1 MTHDVTQLLAQ
12 ARDGDERALDR
23 VLPLVYDE
31 LRKLAH
37 GQRYRNGAS
46 PTLNT
51 TAVVHEAYEKLAHHD
66 GTYADR
72 VHFFRVAARAI
83 RQVLIDAARAR
94 KADKRGGGT
103 PDVDL
108 DDVALASP
116 ARADEAL
123 ALDEALDRLA
133 EADDRQAQIV
143 ELRYF
148 VGLTVPETAEVLGLS
163 PATVK
168 RDWTAARAW
177 LVPRDAAGR
186 AGGRLGV
193 APSVSPGVSPG

>member
-1 MTHDVTQLLAQ
+1 MGRAHAPPPVTPDVTQLLAQ
-12 ARDGDERALDR
+12 ARDGDHRALDH

-31 LRKLAH
+31 LRKLARS
-37 GQRYRNGAS
+37 QRFRSGAS
-46 PTLNT
+46 DTLNT

-66 GTYADR
+66 GDYADR

-83 RQVLIDAARAR
+83 RQVLVDAARAR

-103 PDVDL
+103 PDVPL
-108 DDVALASP
+108 DAVALASP
-116 ARADEAL
+116 VRADEAL

-133 EADDRQAQIV
+133 ALDDRQAQIV

-148 VGLTVPETAEVLGLS
+148 VGLTVPETAEVLDLS

-168 RDWTAARAW
+168 RDWAAARAW
-177 LVPRDAAGR
+177 LYREMQRAREEGEAA
-186 AGGRLGV
+186 
-193 APSVSPGVSPG
+193 

>member
-1 MTHDVTQLLAQ
+1 MTSDTPTTRLIAA
-12 ARDGDERALDR
+12 ARDGDRDSLDAL
-23 VLPLVYDE
+23 LPRVYDE
-31 LRKLAH
+31 LRQIARARLRRRS
-37 GQRYRNGAS
+37 GE
-46 PTLNT
+46 TLNT

-72 VHFFRVAARAI
+72 IHFFRVAARAI

-103 PDVDL
+103 PDVSL

-133 EADDRQAQIV
+133 LLDERQAQIV
-143 ELRYF
+143 DLRYF
-148 VGLTVPETAEVLGLS
+148 VGLTVPETAEVLDLS

-168 RDWTAARAW
+168 RDWSAARAW
-177 LVPRDAAGR
+177 LVREMQR
-186 AGGRLGV
+186 AEDEG
-193 APSVSPGVSPG
+193 ASA

>member
-1 MTHDVTQLLAQ
+1 MPDDVTQLLAL
-12 ARDGDERALDR
+12 ARDGDQRALGQ

-31 LRKLAH
+31 LRRLARS
-37 GQRYRNGAS
+37 QRYRNGAS
-46 PTLNT
+46 ATLNT

-72 VHFFRVAARAI
+72 IHFFRVAARAI

-103 PDVDL
+103 PDVSL
-108 DDVALASP
+108 DDIALASP

-133 EADDRQAQIV
+133 LLDERQAQIV
-143 ELRYF
+143 DLRYF
-148 VGLTVPETAEVLGLS
+148 VGLTVPETAEVLDLS

-168 RDWTAARAW
+168 RDWAAARAW
-177 LVPRDAAGR
+177 LVREMQR
-186 AGGRLGV
+186 AEDEG
-193 APSVSPGVSPG
+193 ASA

>member
-1 MTHDVTQLLAQ
+1 MPDDVTQLLAL
-12 ARDGDERALDR
+12 ARDGDQRALGQ

-31 LRKLAH
+31 LRRLARS
-37 GQRYRNGAS
+37 QRYRNGAS
-46 PTLNT
+46 ATLNT

-72 VHFFRVAARAI
+72 IHFFRVAARAI

-94 KADKRGGGT
+94 KAEKRGGGT
-103 PDVDL
+103 PDVGL

-133 EADDRQAQIV
+133 ALDERQAQIV
-143 ELRYF
+143 DLRYF
-148 VGLTVPETAEVLGLS
+148 VGLTVPETAEVLDLS

-168 RDWTAARAW
+168 RDWAAARAW
-177 LVPRDAAGR
+177 LVREMQR
-186 AGGRLGV
+186 AEDEG
-193 APSVSPGVSPG
+193 ASA

>member
-1 MTHDVTQLLAQ
+1 MSNDVTQLLAQ
-12 ARDGDERALDR
+12 ARDGDERALGQ

-31 LRKLAH
+31 LRRLAH
-37 GQRYRNGAS
+37 SQRFRNGAS
-46 PTLNT
+46 ETLNT

-94 KADKRGGGT
+94 KAAKRGGGM
-103 PDVDL
+103 PDVPL

-133 EADDRQAQIV
+133 ALDERQAQIV
-143 ELRYF
+143 DLRYF
-148 VGLTVPETAEVLGLS
+148 VGLTVPETAEVLDLS

-168 RDWTAARAW
+168 RDWAAARAW
-177 LVPRDAAGR
+177 LLREMQRAADEGES
-186 AGGRLGV
+186 A
-193 APSVSPGVSPG
+193 